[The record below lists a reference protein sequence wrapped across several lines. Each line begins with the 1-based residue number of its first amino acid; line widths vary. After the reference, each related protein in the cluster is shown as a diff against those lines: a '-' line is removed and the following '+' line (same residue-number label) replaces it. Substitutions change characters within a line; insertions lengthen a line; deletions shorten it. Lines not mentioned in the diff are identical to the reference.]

1 MTGTKSKLC
10 QILNSWLSVLLTA
23 FFVLCEV
30 QLNVWCSQQVDFS
43 IFILSD
49 GLLVLTVFVHH
60 NVGLFCFF
68 FFFNCQKCLTT
79 IFRCGLCLITLVM
92 EDQWNW
98 ISGAEVYTG
107 SWIYWYTEKK
117 KKKTHLH
124 CEQDEDIGFVQ
135 IRTFMSCRYYFV
147 FFSGAWQIFVNFSNY
162 KVRLSIMKHWFISLT
177 LAL

>member
-1 MTGTKSKLC
+1 MWFVFDHISNGRPMKLNFWC
-10 QILNSWLSVLLTA
+10 RSLYWILNLL
-23 FFVLCEV
+23 
-30 QLNVWCSQQVDFS
+30 
-43 IFILSD
+43 
-49 GLLVLTVFVHH
+49 
-60 NVGLFCFF
+60 
-68 FFFNCQKCLTT
+68 
-79 IFRCGLCLITLVM
+79 
-92 EDQWNW
+92 
-98 ISGAEVYTG
+98 
-107 SWIYWYTEKK
+107 IYREKK

>member
-30 QLNVWCSQQVDFS
+30 QLNVWCSQQVDLS

-117 KKKTHLH
+117 KKKDTFTLWTRWRYWICSNKNLH
-124 CEQDEDIGFVQ
+124 ELQ
-135 IRTFMSCRYYFV
+135 ILFC
-147 FFSGAWQIFVNFSNY
+147 FFFWCMAD
-162 KVRLSIMKHWFISLT
+162 LC
-177 LAL
+177 

>member
-117 KKKTHLH
+117 KKKDTFTLWTRWRYWICSNKNLH
-124 CEQDEDIGFVQ
+124 ELQ
-135 IRTFMSCRYYFV
+135 ILFC
-147 FFSGAWQIFVNFSNY
+147 FFFLVHGRSLLIFQITRCVCPLWNTG
-162 KVRLSIMKHWFISLT
+162 LSV
-177 LAL
+177 